1 MILES
6 FKKLD
11 ELKRNQI
18 YLLLVGVVILG
29 FSIRYLPFLH
39 KLMMD
44 DTYYQFSISK
54 HILENG
60 RAPQSLVLADFPKGR
75 SIIKDPLLLPYF
87 IAYSYKL
94 IQPLGVSLSGYMV
107 VFPAIFGALG
117 AIPLYFLV
125 ERLFDRRMFM

>member
-18 YLLLVGVVILG
+18 YLLLVAVVILG
-29 FSIRYLPFLH
+29 FSIRYIPFLH
-39 KLMMD
+39 KLMID
-44 DTYYQFSISK
+44 DTYYQFSITK

-94 IQPLGVSLSGYMV
+94 SPIPINWSSPWG
-107 VFPAIFGALG
+107 FPCQVTWWFFRQFLELWERSHCIFW
-117 AIPLYFLV
+117 
-125 ERLFDRRMFM
+125 